1 MQTAFESGL
10 PIYQQLINEI
20 KLQIVSGAYR
30 PGDRLEPVR
39 EMAQKYGVNPNTVQ
53 RSMAELERQNLV
65 YSERTTGRFITD
77 DGGLIMQMR
86 QEMADE
92 YTKDFLQK
100 MREMGFDRSEIG
112 EMIQRQLETREE

>member
-112 EMIQRQLETREE
+112 EMIQRQLETRED